1 MGSAQSSIVQQTVSV
16 VNEAMTNLV
25 TENSTGGTA
34 KAINGNSLDINMDG
48 ATITKC
54 SITAM
59 QKITA
64 SQKLSVMSQFQS
76 LNSMQTQMTTAL
88 QNAADQQSKSTQGA
102 LATALNVQTSK
113 QSINQAIANRV
124 KTNVTQK
131 NFASVNA
138 FIQNLNKG
146 KLSMKGATIVCEP
159 GEGINITQE
168 IINNQIVEML
178 ANAVIGNAVTGTTN
192 ASASAS
198 STQAMESKQQ
208 GLVDALSGLI
218 SGPFIAIGVIII
230 VLAVLSFLMRGKI
243 SGLIEKKNSIDLAK
257 AAQKFGRSFFGRASR
272 R

>member
-34 KAINGNSLDINMDG
+34 KAINSNSIKINMKG
-48 ATITKC
+48 LTTNCKVGI
-54 SITAM
+54 I

-64 SQKLSVMSQFQS
+64 NQKLSVMSQFQS

-102 LATALNVQTSK
+102 LATALNVQASK

-146 KLSMKGATIVCEP
+146 ELNMEGATITCQP
-159 GEGINITQE
+159 GEEGIVVTQE